1 MHGLTNPSATY
12 AELLAQVQPR
22 SITNEDEAEQI
33 QALIDCLIDQ
43 STLTEE
49 EEDFLSLL
57 GDLLLAWEGDRYDLQ
72 APTPQAMVQALL
84 EANGRTQQDLVGS
97 VFATKSVASEVLR
110 GKRRLTYDHVERLAR
125 YFRVTPSLFFPPAP
139 AAVA

>member
-1 MHGLTNPSATY
+1 MVEDLLHPDPDAATGY
-12 AELLAQVQPR
+12 L
-22 SITNEDEAEQI
+22 
-33 QALIDCLIDQ
+33 LIDCLIDQ
-43 STLTEE
+43 PTLSEE
-49 EEDFLSLL
+49 EDDFLSLL
-57 GDLLLAWEGDRYDLQ
+57 GDLLLAWEGDRYDLP

-84 EANGRTQQDLVGS
+84 EANGRTQQDLVGP

-139 AAVA
+139 AAVERLDS

>member
-1 MHGLTNPSATY
+1 MHGLTNPSTTY

-43 STLTEE
+43 STLREE

-57 GDLLLAWEGDRYDLQ
+57 GDLLLAWEGDRYDLP

-84 EANGRTQQDLVGS
+84 EANGRTQQELVGP
-97 VFATKSVASEVLR
+97 VFATKSIASEVLR
-110 GKRRLTYDHVERLAR
+110 GKRRLTYDHVERLAH
-125 YFRVTPSLFFPPAP
+125 YFRVTSLFFPPVP